1 MLTSPLPVLLCWLGA
16 LQAALAR
23 PVPKCA
29 VVSVSGQSVDGA
41 QGRCMGSYVLQD
53 ALHDDRPVYRSRKHY
68 LYHVGGTGT
77 DARWQISASIV
88 ARGKSVLLSAHS
100 KAWTVDAIH
109 ASWRVRGGGG
119 HARHLHM

>member
-1 MLTSPLPVLLCWLGA
+1 
-16 LQAALAR
+16 
-23 PVPKCA
+23 
-29 VVSVSGQSVDGA
+29 
-41 QGRCMGSYVLQD
+41 MGSYVLQD

-77 DARWQISASIV
+77 DARWQISASIG

-119 HARHLHM
+119 GGGGGGSAMDFPAVANPACLARDEIAATWLMWG